1 MLADSNLLIYAAK
14 PEYAGL
20 EAWMAEHVDS
30 VSAVSLV
37 EVLGYHRMTP
47 EVLQLLTRLFAPLR
61 VKYPTGLTFDM
72 AINLRQQRK
81 MSVGDALIA
90 ATCLEHNEPLATANV
105 DDFKWIAGLDVVNP
119 LANLGA

>member
-20 EAWMAEHVDS
+20 GAWMAEHVDT

-47 EVLQLLTRLFAPLR
+47 EALQLLTTLFAPLH

-81 MSVGDALIA
+81 MSLGDALIA

-119 LANLGA
+119 LENLGA

>member
-20 EAWMAEHVDS
+20 EAWMAEHVDT
-30 VSAVSLV
+30 VSAISLV
-37 EVLGYHRMTP
+37 EVLGYHHMTP
-47 EVLQLLTRLFAPLR
+47 DVLQLLTTLFAPLR

-81 MSVGDALIA
+81 MSLGGALIA
-90 ATCLEHNEPLATANV
+90 ATCLEHNEALATANV
-105 DDFKWIAGLDVVNP
+105 DDFKWISGLNVVNP
-119 LANLGA
+119 LADFRA

>member
-20 EAWMAEHVDS
+20 EAWMAGHVDT

-37 EVLGYHRMTP
+37 EVLGYH
-47 EVLQLLTRLFAPLR
+47 LLTSETLKLLTALFAPLR
-61 VKYPTGLTFDM
+61 VVYPSPATFDL
-72 AINLRQQRK
+72 AINLRQQRR
-81 MSVGDALIA
+81 MSLGDALIA

-105 DDFKWIAGLDVVNP
+105 DDFKWIAGLTVVNP
-119 LANLGA
+119 LTDA

>member
-20 EAWMAEHVDS
+20 EAWMAQHVDT
-30 VSAVSLV
+30 VSAISLV

-47 EVLQLLTRLFAPLR
+47 EVLQLLTTLFAPLR

-81 MSVGDALIA
+81 MSLGDALIA
-90 ATCLEHNEPLATANV
+90 ATCLEHNEALASANV
-105 DDFKWIAGLDVVNP
+105 DDFKWISGLNVVNP
-119 LANLGA
+119 LADFRA

>member
-1 MLADSNLLIYAAK
+1 MLTDSNLLIYAAK

-20 EAWMAEHVDS
+20 EAWMAEYVDT
-30 VSAVSLV
+30 VSAISLV

-47 EVLQLLTRLFAPLR
+47 EALQLLTTLFAPLR

-81 MSVGDALIA
+81 MSLGDALIA

-105 DDFKWIAGLDVVNP
+105 DDFKWIAGLEVVNP

>member
-20 EAWMAEHVDS
+20 EAWIAKHVVT

-47 EVLQLLTRLFAPLR
+47 EVLQLLTGLFAPLR
-61 VKYPTGLTFDM
+61 IQYPSSITFDM
-72 AINLRQQRK
+72 AVSLRQQRK
-81 MSVGDALIA
+81 MSLGDALIA
-90 ATCLEHNEPLATANV
+90 ATCLEHNETLATANV
-105 DDFKWIAGLDVVNP
+105 DDFKWITGLDVVNP
-119 LANLGA
+119 LDELRA